1 MKGGHLGLLEG
12 HGHASGHRPHEEEA
26 GGLGEE
32 LHQLEQG
39 LGQEKN
45 PRSGPQAETEQQPE
59 IGPLALKKGAHR
71 VDQPVIDP
79 QNDAHG
85 AAAYPGN
92 QHGPP
97 YHGPLGRYDQMLLE
111 IQSDAP
117 VCSLRRFS
125 PVSGTNVLFKMVNF
139 IYFPD
144 DRDDVLRRKAVLGG
158 ELHVCLVVPA
168 PRR

>member
-1 MKGGHLGLLEG
+1 MGTLPATAPMKKKP
-12 HGHASGHRPHEEEA
+12 A
-26 GGLGEE
+26 GLGKSSISWSR
-32 LHQLEQG
+32 G
-39 LGQEKN
+39 LDRRKN

-71 VDQPVIDP
+71 VDQPVIDA

-111 IQSDAP
+111 IQ
-117 VCSLRRFS
+117 R
-125 PVSGTNVLFKMVNF
+125 
-139 IYFPD
+139 
-144 DRDDVLRRKAVLGG
+144 
-158 ELHVCLVVPA
+158 
-168 PRR
+168 